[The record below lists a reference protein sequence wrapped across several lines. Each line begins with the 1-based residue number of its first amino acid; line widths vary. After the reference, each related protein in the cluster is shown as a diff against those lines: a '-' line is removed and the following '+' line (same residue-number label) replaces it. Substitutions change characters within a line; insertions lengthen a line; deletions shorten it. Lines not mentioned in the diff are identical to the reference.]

1 MTALLALFL
10 PLAAATAAAA
20 AEPAPQQESGSA
32 GTSGF
37 QSAGQVLRK
46 CRDESTFGKSYC
58 FAYIAAVAD
67 SARAYQAWLGTN
79 GMCLPNRTSQGT
91 LVDVFDAYLVAN
103 PSLTQSQAASVI
115 VTALQERFP
124 CRTAANQSQS
134 GPAGQGQ
141 SRQ

>member
-1 MTALLALFL
+1 MTGLLAIFL
-10 PLAAATAAAA
+10 PLAAATATAAA
-20 AEPAPQQESGSA
+20 PPAQQQQESATA

-46 CRDESTFGKSYC
+46 CRDESSFSKSYC

-103 PSLTQSQAASVI
+103 PSLTHSQAASVI

-124 CRTAANQSQS
+124 CRTAANES
-134 GPAGQGQ
+134 GAAGQGP

>member
-1 MTALLALFL
+1 MTGLLAFVL

-20 AEPAPQQESGSA
+20 VEPAQQQGGATA

-46 CRDESTFGKSYC
+46 CRDESTFSKSYC

-67 SARAYQAWLGTN
+67 SARAYQAWLGSDA
-79 GMCLPNRTSQGT
+79 MCLPNRTSQGT
-91 LVDVFDAYLVAN
+91 LVDVFDAYLAAN

-124 CRTAANQSQS
+124 CRTAANQS
-134 GPAGQGQ
+134 GAPRPEP

>member
-1 MTALLALFL
+1 MSALLAILL
-10 PLAAATAAAA
+10 PLAAATVTAA
-20 AEPAPQQESGSA
+20 AEPAPQQESAST

-46 CRDESTFGKSYC
+46 CRDESTFSKSYC

-79 GMCLPNRTSQGT
+79 GMCLPSRTSQGT

-124 CRTAANQSQS
+124 CRTAANQSS
-134 GPAGQGQ
+134 PSGQGE